1 MGVPM
6 GPVVLAK
13 GKAAGAAAALAATA
27 ATSTE
32 AIPNAIRWF
41 DHIRTR
47 KRIDGIHMKISVDL
61 WWSERE
67 SEGG

>member
-13 GKAAGAAAALAATA
+13 AGGAAAALAATA
-27 ATSTE
+27 MTSTE

-47 KRIDGIHMKISVDL
+47 KRL
-61 WWSERE
+61 TE
-67 SEGG
+67 ST